1 MQKYEDLMSREAIHD
16 YFCRLLDLTGTDAQ
30 DKQKILHRIQTEF
43 FPFRSIA
50 RDFHLIDNQTNTIYI
65 PVADGE
71 ELVARLL
78 SGEHSRNLFR
88 QLGQYGVSVYQQHFE
103 ALDEA
108 GALEIVSDGTAILR
122 DLSLYSEQT
131 GLSLE
136 LDFGKG
142 LFI

>member
-1 MQKYEDLMSREAIHD
+1 MRRTSRRSCTE
-16 YFCRLLDLTGTDAQ
+16 YRLN
-30 DKQKILHRIQTEF
+30 F

-65 PVADGE
+65 PVGDGE
-71 ELVARLL
+71 GLIARLL